1 MLTYL
6 TTPVRTMLLAAA
18 LACPVQMS
26 EARDA
31 PAQAQTTTART
42 TARTKT
48 DADTT
53 ATDRDGV
60 PVGGILIVIGIV
72 GGVIFFAWVCSR
84 IGDNNRPTMMV

>member
-31 PAQAQTTTART
+31 PAQAQTTART
-42 TARTKT
+42 QT
-48 DADTT
+48 DVDAT

-60 PVGGILIVIGIV
+60 PVGGILIIIGIV

-84 IGDNNRPTMMV
+84 VGDNGRSLMV